1 MSKVYTDTI
10 QTARDFKELDEYK
23 KSMEE
28 NRDCCLMIADEI
40 GKNYNNNRLDCTDV
54 ISAVTAKYGT
64 ERTML
69 MLACRVNSLNWDGRI
84 GRDNKVWAQD
94 LVRGIHNL
102 SEISETADIYLGRTH
117 VGLIDML
124 TRNIRIREEQSKT
137 FENAF
142 AEIRELSASND
153 RSNENFTIIDSVRLD
168 DNLEIVL
175 GQNKSNPNGFVTWQC
190 KNGNNYDF
198 GNYFPN
204 NSLAEAKADLYQ
216 RAAEW
221 NRQFISKE
229 NSNVISVGN
238 KAYGASVFR
247 EIHGVNYEI
256 ELTQSEAENIAAGIN
271 TEDLM
276 KDIGYRIEWRAEDGD
291 ELIESTSFSDE
302 MIAQIADKYE
312 SDRFSDES
320 YWLELDTFIDEAA
333 NEFQKNRNDENDN
346 SCSEPEQ

>member
-69 MLACRVNSLNWDGRI
+69 MLACRINSLNWDGRI
-84 GRDNKVWAQD
+84 GSDNKAWAQD

-102 SEISETADIYLGRTH
+102 SKISETADIYLGATH
-117 VGLIDML
+117 GGLIDML
-124 TRNIRIREEQSKT
+124 THNIREREEKAKLL
-137 FENAF
+137 EN
-142 AEIRELSASND
+142 ISSNND
-153 RSNENFTIIDSVRLD
+153 RSNNNFTIIDSVRLD
-168 DNLEIVL
+168 DNE
-175 GQNKSNPNGFVTWQC
+175 
-190 KNGNNYDF
+190 
-198 GNYFPN
+198 
-204 NSLAEAKADLYQ
+204 
-216 RAAEW
+216 
-221 NRQFISKE
+221 E
-229 NSNVISVGN
+229 NSHVISVGN

-271 TEDLM
+271 TEDLT
-276 KDIGYRIEWRAEDGD
+276 KDIIYRIESRAESGD
-291 ELIESTSFSDE
+291 KLIESTSFSDE
-302 MIAQIADKYE
+302 MIAQIADKYD
-312 SDRFSDES
+312 SSSTMDES
-320 YWLELDTFIDEAA
+320 YWSELDTFIDEAA
-333 NEFQKNRNDENDN
+333 NEFQKNKNEENDN